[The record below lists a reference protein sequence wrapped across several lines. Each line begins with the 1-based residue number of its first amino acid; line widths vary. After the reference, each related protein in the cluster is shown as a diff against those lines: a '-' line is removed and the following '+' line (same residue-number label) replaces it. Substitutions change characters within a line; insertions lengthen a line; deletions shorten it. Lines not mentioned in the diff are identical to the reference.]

1 MASSSSPQKV
11 LLILSALLLAFLV
24 LSANAHALPDN
35 AIPILKEEETKEA
48 KSVAEK
54 EINNVG
60 QARKMLIGVQAQA
73 SISSTVLC
81 SLAGGGIC

>member
-1 MASSSSPQKV
+1 MASSPQKV

-24 LSANAHALPDN
+24 LSTNADALPDN

-60 QARKMLIGVQAQA
+60 QARKMLIGVEAQPT
-73 SISSTVLC
+73 IESSVLC
-81 SLAGGGIC
+81 SLVGGGIC